1 MYILT
6 SLYDKIY
13 IVKPNTT
20 NIITNGRYLVCKHF
34 IVKKNE
40 PLTHKLESL
49 IKTLNNSNIIVE
61 SLINDNLSA
70 YFMNKIEDSNINIG
84 HQQIEHLD
92 LLLHIIKNKN
102 REDKIKTLKKS
113 NIIKCIQWCEKFKI
127 PHNKFVDK
135 INIFLP
141 SIENN
146 FYENN
151 EVIFS
156 SDVDI
161 TDS

>member
-1 MYILT
+1 MEQLDLLINTLHMNT
-6 SLYDKIY
+6 SQ
-13 IVKPNTT
+13 
-20 NIITNGRYLVCKHF
+20 
-34 IVKKNE
+34 
-40 PLTHKLESL
+40 
-49 IKTLNNSNIIVE
+49 IVE
-61 SLINDNLSA
+61 SLINDHLPY

-92 LLLHIIKNKN
+92 LLLQIIKNKN
-102 REDKIKTLKKS
+102 RDEKIESLKKS

-146 FYENN
+146 EY
-151 EVIFS
+151 IFTNDIL
-156 SDVDI
+156 DVDI
-161 TDS
+161 V